1 MCVRMRAVLR
11 YIRIYIDMDTFD
23 PYNEPCQVFDQLA
36 KRGIAPQ
43 RRKTL
48 LMGFTDASHLR

>member
-1 MCVRMRAVLR
+1 MRAVLR